1 MKVKELRE
9 LSKEELTGRIDEAR
23 KSLVELRFQLAMR
36 KLENPARIRTTKK
49 ELAQMLTIMTEKE
62 AVKG

>member
-36 KLENPARIRTTKK
+36 KLENPARIRTTKR
-49 ELAQMLTIMTEKE
+49 ELAQMLTIMTEKD

>member
-36 KLENPARIRTTKK
+36 KLENPARIRTTKR